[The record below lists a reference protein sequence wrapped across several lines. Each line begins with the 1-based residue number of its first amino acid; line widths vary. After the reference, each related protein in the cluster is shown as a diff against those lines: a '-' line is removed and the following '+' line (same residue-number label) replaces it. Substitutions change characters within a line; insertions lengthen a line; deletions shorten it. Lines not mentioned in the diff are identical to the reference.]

1 MKVEPKGPPAS
12 RLRQRKFE
20 LIRRFHIPGDLLPG
34 SLCLSQLRCG
44 KPTCHCARGS
54 GHPVWSLTFMVKGKK
69 HVQHI
74 PKDWVEDVRQRV
86 EAGRQFQDALREHAY
101 HAVES
106 LVRSSARRAL
116 GVSRSFGD
124 DALGYFTERLNPA
137 VTRAALAT
145 TL

>member
-44 KPTCHCARGS
+44 KPTCHCACGS

-86 EAGRQFQDALREHAY
+86 EAGRQFQDAVREVLA
-101 HAVES
+101 ANAQL
-106 LVRSSARRAL
+106 LVLARKQRKRRR
-116 GVSRSFGD
+116 G
-124 DALGYFTERLNPA
+124 
-137 VTRAALAT
+137 
-145 TL
+145 